1 MPSLNSPRSK
11 ALSAASPSKANSAIT
26 LTKPISAAPA
36 ASPPQPT
43 GFGLRLELQQEQL
56 VELTREADTLRAE
69 LDEVRQRHAQAD
81 AVREHERG
89 ELVASYER
97 MLSEQAA
104 AVRQY
109 ESRCACVGS
118 LRLEARKR
126 DAELSA
132 VRTESA
138 AVRQRLTVV
147 SKVWRQSVLEL
158 ESCLERE
165 IRERHQLE
173 AERAKSNEMQR
184 KRLQSL
190 QREADARAAEAKKM
204 AEREEIAVHQAVQ
217 QATKQ
222 AERAFES
229 KAKEIK
235 REANDSLRKERS
247 SHQVQLARAVD
258 EAERERERLVE
269 DAIANLAEVRR
280 EADEALRHRMAM
292 HAHQLLGLQR
302 EQCAAERC
310 VGAELTA
317 LEVEL
322 EAAHAA
328 TAQAQASAKAAADA
342 ASQTIA
348 SLKGVEKDLRAQ
360 LKGVREAHSALEK
373 EHAKLQQTAYQ
384 EKTAL
389 CEAHTASLAAAKKEA
404 DEARKQLA
412 DELKGVKETL
422 ERMEGEVTKACQL
435 RFEAE
440 RAKVREGHKKELARL
455 QASCDTALA
464 DERMQM
470 RTKLEKIRKETE
482 KKEKEIAKLRELREN
497 ATGGGGG
504 GGGAGGS
511 GGVGGKQQSH
521 ASPPP
526 TLREP
531 TGSKGN
537 LSPTK
542 SPAPKASLKEIA
554 GSKSAGHSHPAAHA
568 RSVSAPRGNMRDSRD
583 SRDHSPE
590 RMRREALARDLTGG
604 GRGGEGGG
612 ATGEGSERRVNLVMD
627 MAMAPVIPLPAA
639 WETPGAA
646 RASPRAPLRPEGDEL
661 TISNLGARIS
671 AGAREELT
679 PKRPPL
685 EPNPAHTDEREDQD
699 EGEDE
704 DEGAA
709 AAAEGS
715 ATTAALRRQVVTLE
729 ASLEARQLEL
739 AARVRELNTKAHELS
754 DAQHQITTQQKAMAE
769 KEAALAQAS
778 AKASQQLA
786 NAAIAA
792 AAAAPAPAPSKS
804 PAGPARSKSP
814 ARAHSEDS
822 SSSSS
827 SSKGGKSEG
836 KSHRASAASAAASY
850 SEERAEAAREAK
862 QEAAR
867 LGAIHAEFEQRE
879 GSLRASLQMAEA
891 EKLALTTAH
900 ACTVQR
906 LEGELRALTT
916 ALDAS
921 AEEVRQME
929 QAMVAAVVAQRLRLD
944 VEIQKEVERIAVA
957 DALRSA
963 LEAEEKV
970 KSLRA
975 EVRAAEAALGAAR
988 AAASHEKAAAEL
1000 AASALTTAQK
1010 EADERLER
1018 ALHEAATQAKSA
1030 LLTEKSK
1037 AQAES
1042 RKAIARAEREAE
1054 ERLLAQRDD
1063 FGKQEKGLR
1072 EKIVELQKDL
1082 TAARQRAAKVEGSA
1096 QGGAHGGAPSTEPSH
1111 SHSHRQ
1117 PSPGRGGGDSSA
1129 RGAVPGS
1136 ARSVDTELSARGGAV
1151 AKRHGSPARGQ
1162 AGAQNGVIGDE
1173 SRAAIK
1179 AAEAA
1184 AAEAQRL
1191 AAASAEQL
1199 RVEREEA
1206 ASLAAGAL
1214 TLHNATL
1221 AVLLRE
1227 MISLEGESAEEAA
1240 AADRLR
1246 ERLAMETKHLQRKLS
1261 RVTKESEQKMADER
1275 AALESRLQETER
1287 RSEARLRAE
1296 RTRLA
1301 VRYGNQGKQ
1310 VVQEKLTEK
1319 LESLGYNGDGGAS
1332 PALSSRRSLSPGR

>member
-1 MPSLNSPRSK
+1 MPSLTSPRSK

-235 REANDSLRKERS
+235 REANDNLRKERS

-280 EADEALRHRMAM
+280 EADEALRQRMAM
-292 HAHQLLGLQR
+292 HAHQVLGLQR
-302 EQCAAERC
+302 EQSAAERS
-310 VGAELTA
+310 VGAELMA
-317 LEVEL
+317 LEEEL

-328 TAQAQASAKAAADA
+328 TAQAQAAAKAAADA

-348 SLKGVEKDLRAQ
+348 SLKGVEKDLRSQ
-360 LKGVREAHSALEK
+360 LKGVREAHSALDK
-373 EHAKLQQTAYQ
+373 EHGKLQQTAYQ

-404 DEARKQLA
+404 DEARKQLV
-412 DELKGVKETL
+412 DELKGLKESL
-422 ERMEGEVTKACQL
+422 ERTEGEVTKACQL

-482 KKEKEIAKLRELREN
+482 KKEKEIAKLREN
-497 ATGGGGG
+497 ASGGGGGGG
-504 GGGAGGS
+504 GGGAGGG

-526 TLREP
+526 TMREP
-531 TGSKGN
+531 AGSKGN

-542 SPAPKASLKEIA
+542 TPAPKASSKEA
-554 GSKSAGHSHPAAHA
+554 SSKSAGHSHPAAHA
-568 RSVSAPRGNMRDSRD
+568 RSVSVPRGNTRD

-590 RMRREALARDLTGG
+590 RMRRESLARDLTGG
-604 GRGGEGGG
+604 GRGGEGGS

-639 WETPGAA
+639 WGTPGGAAAPGAA

-661 TISNLGARIS
+661 S
-671 AGAREELT
+671 
-679 PKRPPL
+679 PKRAPL
-685 EPNPAHTDEREDQD
+685 EPNAAHTDERE
-699 EGEDE
+699 GEDE
-704 DEGAA
+704 GSA

-715 ATTAALRRQVVTLE
+715 AAAAALRQQVVTLE

-739 AARVRELNTKAHELS
+739 ASRVRELS
-754 DAQHQITTQQKAMAE
+754 DAHHQITTQQKAMAE
-769 KEAALAQAS
+769 KETALAQAA

-804 PAGPARSKSP
+804 PAGPTRSKSP
-814 ARAHSEDS
+814 ARGHEDS

-836 KSHRASAASAAASY
+836 KSHRASGASAAASY

-867 LGAIHAEFEQRE
+867 LAVIQAELEQRDC
-879 GSLRASLQMAEA
+879 SMRASLQMAEA

-900 ACTVQR
+900 ACAVQR
-906 LEGELRALTT
+906 LEGDLRALTT

-921 AEEVRQME
+921 AEEVRLME

-944 VEIQKEVERIAVA
+944 VEIQKEAERIAIA

-975 EVRAAEAALGAAR
+975 EVRTAEAALGAAR
-988 AAASHEKAAAEL
+988 AAASQEKAAAEL

-1030 LLTEKSK
+1030 LLIEKSK

-1072 EKIVELQKDL
+1072 EKIVDLQKEL

-1096 QGGAHGGAPSTEPSH
+1096 QGGAHGGAPSTEPLY
-1111 SHSHRQ
+1111 RQ
-1117 PSPGRGGGDSSA
+1117 PSPGRSGGDSSA
-1129 RGAVPGS
+1129 RS
-1136 ARSVDTELSARGGAV
+1136 ARSVDVETSARGGAV

-1162 AGAQNGVIGDE
+1162 AGAQNGAMGDAE

-1184 AAEAQRL
+1184 AAEAHRL
-1191 AAASAEQL
+1191 AATSAEQL

-1261 RVTKESEQKMADER
+1261 RVTKESEQKMAEER

-1319 LESLGYNGDGGAS
+1319 LESLGYNGDGSVS
-1332 PALSSRRSLSPGR
+1332 PALSSRRSLSPGRSL

>member
-328 TAQAQASAKAAADA
+328 TAQAQAAAKAAADA

-440 RAKVREGHKKELARL
+440 RAK
-455 QASCDTALA
+455 
-464 DERMQM
+464 
-470 RTKLEKIRKETE
+470 
-482 KKEKEIAKLRELREN
+482 
-497 ATGGGGG
+497 
-504 GGGAGGS
+504 
-511 GGVGGKQQSH
+511 
-521 ASPPP
+521 
-526 TLREP
+526 
-531 TGSKGN
+531 
-537 LSPTK
+537 
-542 SPAPKASLKEIA
+542 
-554 GSKSAGHSHPAAHA
+554 
-568 RSVSAPRGNMRDSRD
+568 
-583 SRDHSPE
+583 
-590 RMRREALARDLTGG
+590 
-604 GRGGEGGG
+604 
-612 ATGEGSERRVNLVMD
+612 
-627 MAMAPVIPLPAA
+627 
-639 WETPGAA
+639 
-646 RASPRAPLRPEGDEL
+646 
-661 TISNLGARIS
+661 
-671 AGAREELT
+671 
-679 PKRPPL
+679 
-685 EPNPAHTDEREDQD
+685 
-699 EGEDE
+699 
-704 DEGAA
+704 
-709 AAAEGS
+709 
-715 ATTAALRRQVVTLE
+715 
-729 ASLEARQLEL
+729 
-739 AARVRELNTKAHELS
+739 
-754 DAQHQITTQQKAMAE
+754 
-769 KEAALAQAS
+769 
-778 AKASQQLA
+778 
-786 NAAIAA
+786 
-792 AAAAPAPAPSKS
+792 
-804 PAGPARSKSP
+804 
-814 ARAHSEDS
+814 
-822 SSSSS
+822 
-827 SSKGGKSEG
+827 
-836 KSHRASAASAAASY
+836 
-850 SEERAEAAREAK
+850 
-862 QEAAR
+862 
-867 LGAIHAEFEQRE
+867 
-879 GSLRASLQMAEA
+879 
-891 EKLALTTAH
+891 
-900 ACTVQR
+900 R

-1096 QGGAHGGAPSTEPSH
+1096 QGGAHGGAPSAEPSH

-1136 ARSVDTELSARGGAV
+1136 ARSVDAEPSARGGAV

-1162 AGAQNGVIGDE
+1162 AGAQNG
-1173 SRAAIK
+1173 
-1179 AAEAA
+1179 
-1184 AAEAQRL
+1184 
-1191 AAASAEQL
+1191 L

-1246 ERLAMETKHLQRKLS
+1246 ERLAMETKHLQRKHS

>member
-280 EADEALRHRMAM
+280 EADEALRHRMAI
-292 HAHQLLGLQR
+292 HAHQLIGLQR

-328 TAQAQASAKAAADA
+328 TAQAQAAAKAAADA

-440 RAKVREGHKKELARL
+440 RAK
-455 QASCDTALA
+455 
-464 DERMQM
+464 
-470 RTKLEKIRKETE
+470 
-482 KKEKEIAKLRELREN
+482 
-497 ATGGGGG
+497 
-504 GGGAGGS
+504 
-511 GGVGGKQQSH
+511 
-521 ASPPP
+521 
-526 TLREP
+526 
-531 TGSKGN
+531 
-537 LSPTK
+537 
-542 SPAPKASLKEIA
+542 
-554 GSKSAGHSHPAAHA
+554 
-568 RSVSAPRGNMRDSRD
+568 
-583 SRDHSPE
+583 
-590 RMRREALARDLTGG
+590 
-604 GRGGEGGG
+604 
-612 ATGEGSERRVNLVMD
+612 
-627 MAMAPVIPLPAA
+627 
-639 WETPGAA
+639 
-646 RASPRAPLRPEGDEL
+646 
-661 TISNLGARIS
+661 
-671 AGAREELT
+671 
-679 PKRPPL
+679 
-685 EPNPAHTDEREDQD
+685 
-699 EGEDE
+699 
-704 DEGAA
+704 
-709 AAAEGS
+709 
-715 ATTAALRRQVVTLE
+715 
-729 ASLEARQLEL
+729 
-739 AARVRELNTKAHELS
+739 
-754 DAQHQITTQQKAMAE
+754 
-769 KEAALAQAS
+769 
-778 AKASQQLA
+778 
-786 NAAIAA
+786 
-792 AAAAPAPAPSKS
+792 
-804 PAGPARSKSP
+804 
-814 ARAHSEDS
+814 
-822 SSSSS
+822 
-827 SSKGGKSEG
+827 
-836 KSHRASAASAAASY
+836 
-850 SEERAEAAREAK
+850 AK

-867 LGAIHAEFEQRE
+867 LAAIHAAFEQRE
-879 GSLRASLQMAEA
+879 GSMRASLQVAEA

-1111 SHSHRQ
+1111 RQ

-1136 ARSVDTELSARGGAV
+1136 ARSVDAEPSARGGAV

-1162 AGAQNGVIGDE
+1162 AGAQNGVIGDAE

>member
-1 MPSLNSPRSK
+1 MPSLTSPRSK

-235 REANDSLRKERS
+235 REANDNLRKERS

-280 EADEALRHRMAM
+280 EADEALRQRMAM
-292 HAHQLLGLQR
+292 HAHQVLGLQR
-302 EQCAAERC
+302 EQSAAERS
-310 VGAELTA
+310 VGAELMA
-317 LEVEL
+317 LEEEL

-328 TAQAQASAKAAADA
+328 TAQAQAAAKAAADA

-348 SLKGVEKDLRAQ
+348 SLKGVEKDLRSQ
-360 LKGVREAHSALEK
+360 LKGVREAHSALDK
-373 EHAKLQQTAYQ
+373 EHGKLQQTAYQ

-404 DEARKQLA
+404 DEARKQLV
-412 DELKGVKETL
+412 DELKGLKESL
-422 ERMEGEVTKACQL
+422 ERTEGEVTKACQL

-482 KKEKEIAKLRELREN
+482 KKEKEIAKLREN
-497 ATGGGGG
+497 ASGGGGGGG
-504 GGGAGGS
+504 GGGAGGG

-526 TLREP
+526 TMREP
-531 TGSKGN
+531 AGSKGN

-542 SPAPKASLKEIA
+542 TPAPKASSKEA
-554 GSKSAGHSHPAAHA
+554 SSKSAGHSHPAAHA
-568 RSVSAPRGNMRDSRD
+568 RSVSVPRGNTRD

-590 RMRREALARDLTGG
+590 RMRRESLARDLTGG
-604 GRGGEGGG
+604 GRGGEGGS

-639 WETPGAA
+639 WGTPGGAAAPGAA

-661 TISNLGARIS
+661 S
-671 AGAREELT
+671 
-679 PKRPPL
+679 PKRAPL
-685 EPNPAHTDEREDQD
+685 EPNAAHTDEHEDEDGGED
-699 EGEDE
+699 EGE
-704 DEGAA
+704 GSA

-715 ATTAALRRQVVTLE
+715 AAAAALRQQVVTLE

-739 AARVRELNTKAHELS
+739 ASRVRELS
-754 DAQHQITTQQKAMAE
+754 DAHHQITTQQKAMAE
-769 KEAALAQAS
+769 KETALAQAA

-804 PAGPARSKSP
+804 PAGPTRSKSP
-814 ARAHSEDS
+814 ARGHED

-836 KSHRASAASAAASY
+836 KSHRASGASAAASY

-867 LGAIHAEFEQRE
+867 LAVIQAELEQRDC
-879 GSLRASLQMAEA
+879 SMRASLQMAEA

-900 ACTVQR
+900 ACAVQR
-906 LEGELRALTT
+906 LEGDLRALTT

-921 AEEVRQME
+921 AEEVRLME

-944 VEIQKEVERIAVA
+944 VEIQKEAERIAIA

-975 EVRAAEAALGAAR
+975 EVRTAEAALGAAR
-988 AAASHEKAAAEL
+988 AAASQEKAAAEL

-1030 LLTEKSK
+1030 LLIEKSK

-1072 EKIVELQKDL
+1072 EKIVDLQKEL

-1096 QGGAHGGAPSTEPSH
+1096 QGGAHGGAPSTEPLY
-1111 SHSHRQ
+1111 RQ
-1117 PSPGRGGGDSSA
+1117 PSPGRSGGDSSA
-1129 RGAVPGS
+1129 RS
-1136 ARSVDTELSARGGAV
+1136 ARSVDVETSARGGAV
-1151 AKRHGSPARGQ
+1151 AKRHGSPARAQ
-1162 AGAQNGVIGDE
+1162 AGAQNGAMGDAE

-1184 AAEAQRL
+1184 AAEAHRL
-1191 AAASAEQL
+1191 AATSAEQL

-1261 RVTKESEQKMADER
+1261 RVTKESEQKMAEER

-1319 LESLGYNGDGGAS
+1319 LESLGYNGDGSVS
-1332 PALSSRRSLSPGR
+1332 PALSSRRSLSPGRSL

>member
-302 EQCAAERC
+302 EQSAAERC

-328 TAQAQASAKAAADA
+328 TAQAQAAAKAAADA

-412 DELKGVKETL
+412 DELKGLKETL

-504 GGGAGGS
+504 GGAGGS

-542 SPAPKASLKEIA
+542 SPAPKASSKEIA
-554 GSKSAGHSHPAAHA
+554 SSKSAGHSHPAAHA

-661 TISNLGARIS
+661 TISNPGARIS

-827 SSKGGKSEG
+827 SKGGKSEG

-867 LGAIHAEFEQRE
+867 LATIHAEFEQRE
-879 GSLRASLQMAEA
+879 GSMRASLQVAEA

-1111 SHSHRQ
+1111 RQ

-1136 ARSVDTELSARGGAV
+1136 ARSVDAEPSARGGAV

>member
-1 MPSLNSPRSK
+1 MPSLTSPRSK

-235 REANDSLRKERS
+235 REANDNLRKERS

-280 EADEALRHRMAM
+280 EADEALRQRMAM
-292 HAHQLLGLQR
+292 HAHQVLGLQR
-302 EQCAAERC
+302 EQSAAERS
-310 VGAELTA
+310 VGAELMA
-317 LEVEL
+317 LEEEL

-328 TAQAQASAKAAADA
+328 TAQAQAAAKAAADA

-348 SLKGVEKDLRAQ
+348 SLKGVEKDLRSQ
-360 LKGVREAHSALEK
+360 LKGVREAHSALDK
-373 EHAKLQQTAYQ
+373 EHGKLQQTAYQ

-404 DEARKQLA
+404 DEARKQLV
-412 DELKGVKETL
+412 DELKGLKESL
-422 ERMEGEVTKACQL
+422 ERTEGEVTKACQL

-482 KKEKEIAKLRELREN
+482 KKEKEIAKLREN
-497 ATGGGGG
+497 ASGGGGGGG
-504 GGGAGGS
+504 GGGAGGG

-526 TLREP
+526 TMREP
-531 TGSKGN
+531 AGSKGN

-542 SPAPKASLKEIA
+542 TPAPKASSKEA
-554 GSKSAGHSHPAAHA
+554 SSKSAGHSHPAAHA
-568 RSVSAPRGNMRDSRD
+568 RSVSAPRGNTRD

-590 RMRREALARDLTGG
+590 RMRRESLARDLTGG
-604 GRGGEGGG
+604 GRGGEGGS

-639 WETPGAA
+639 WGTPGGAAAPGAA

-661 TISNLGARIS
+661 S
-671 AGAREELT
+671 
-679 PKRPPL
+679 PKRAPL
-685 EPNPAHTDEREDQD
+685 EPNAAHTDEREGEDG
-699 EGEDE
+699 GEDE
-704 DEGAA
+704 GSA

-715 ATTAALRRQVVTLE
+715 AAAAALRQQVVTLE

-739 AARVRELNTKAHELS
+739 ASRVRELS
-754 DAQHQITTQQKAMAE
+754 DAHHQITTQQKAMAE
-769 KEAALAQAS
+769 KETALAQAA

-804 PAGPARSKSP
+804 PAGPTRSKSP
-814 ARAHSEDS
+814 ARGHED

-836 KSHRASAASAAASY
+836 KSHRASGASAAASY

-867 LGAIHAEFEQRE
+867 LAVIQAELEQRDC
-879 GSLRASLQMAEA
+879 SMRASLQMAEA

-900 ACTVQR
+900 ACAVQR
-906 LEGELRALTT
+906 LEGDLRALTT

-921 AEEVRQME
+921 AEEVRLME

-944 VEIQKEVERIAVA
+944 VEIQKEAERIAIA

-975 EVRAAEAALGAAR
+975 EVRTAEAALGAAR
-988 AAASHEKAAAEL
+988 AAASQEKAAAEL

-1030 LLTEKSK
+1030 LLIEKSK

-1072 EKIVELQKDL
+1072 EKIVDLQKEL

-1096 QGGAHGGAPSTEPSH
+1096 QGGAHGGAPSTEPLY
-1111 SHSHRQ
+1111 RQ
-1117 PSPGRGGGDSSA
+1117 PSPGRSGGDSSA
-1129 RGAVPGS
+1129 RS
-1136 ARSVDTELSARGGAV
+1136 ARSVDAETSARGGAV

-1162 AGAQNGVIGDE
+1162 AGAQNGAMGDAE

-1184 AAEAQRL
+1184 AAEAHRL
-1191 AAASAEQL
+1191 AATSAEQL

-1261 RVTKESEQKMADER
+1261 RVTKESEQKMAEER

-1319 LESLGYNGDGGAS
+1319 LESLGYNGDGSVS
-1332 PALSSRRSLSPGR
+1332 PALSSRRSLSPGRSL

>member
-1 MPSLNSPRSK
+1 MPSLTSPRSK

-235 REANDSLRKERS
+235 REANDNLRKERS

-280 EADEALRHRMAM
+280 EADEALRQRMAM
-292 HAHQLLGLQR
+292 HAHQVLGLQR
-302 EQCAAERC
+302 EQSAAERS
-310 VGAELTA
+310 VGAELMA
-317 LEVEL
+317 LEEEL

-328 TAQAQASAKAAADA
+328 TAQAQAAAKAAADA

-348 SLKGVEKDLRAQ
+348 SLKGVEKDLRSQ
-360 LKGVREAHSALEK
+360 LKGVREAHSALDK
-373 EHAKLQQTAYQ
+373 EHGKLQQTAYQ

-404 DEARKQLA
+404 DEARKQLV
-412 DELKGVKETL
+412 DELKGLKESL
-422 ERMEGEVTKACQL
+422 ERTEGEVTKACQL

-482 KKEKEIAKLRELREN
+482 KKEKEIAKLREN
-497 ATGGGGG
+497 ASGGGGGGG
-504 GGGAGGS
+504 GGGAGGG

-526 TLREP
+526 TMREP
-531 TGSKGN
+531 AGSKGN

-542 SPAPKASLKEIA
+542 TPAPKASSKEA
-554 GSKSAGHSHPAAHA
+554 SSKSAGHSHPAAHA
-568 RSVSAPRGNMRDSRD
+568 RSVSAPRGNTRD

-590 RMRREALARDLTGG
+590 RMRRESLARDLTGG
-604 GRGGEGGG
+604 GRGGEGGS

-639 WETPGAA
+639 WGTPGGAAAPGAA

-661 TISNLGARIS
+661 S
-671 AGAREELT
+671 
-679 PKRPPL
+679 PKRAPL
-685 EPNPAHTDEREDQD
+685 EPNAAHTDEHEDEDGGED
-699 EGEDE
+699 EGE
-704 DEGAA
+704 GSA

-715 ATTAALRRQVVTLE
+715 AAAAALRQQVVTLE

-739 AARVRELNTKAHELS
+739 ASRVRELS
-754 DAQHQITTQQKAMAE
+754 DAHHQITTQQKAMAE
-769 KEAALAQAS
+769 KETALAQAA

-804 PAGPARSKSP
+804 PAGPTRSKSP
-814 ARAHSEDS
+814 ARGHED

-836 KSHRASAASAAASY
+836 KSHRASGASAAASY

-867 LGAIHAEFEQRE
+867 LAVIQAELEQRDC
-879 GSLRASLQMAEA
+879 SMRASLQMAEA

-900 ACTVQR
+900 ACAVQR
-906 LEGELRALTT
+906 LEGDLRALTT

-921 AEEVRQME
+921 AEEVRLME

-944 VEIQKEVERIAVA
+944 IEIQKEAERIAIA

-975 EVRAAEAALGAAR
+975 EVRTAEAALGAAR
-988 AAASHEKAAAEL
+988 AAASQEKAAAEL

-1030 LLTEKSK
+1030 LLIEKSK

-1072 EKIVELQKDL
+1072 EKIVDLQKEL

-1096 QGGAHGGAPSTEPSH
+1096 QGGAHGGAPSTEPLY
-1111 SHSHRQ
+1111 RQ
-1117 PSPGRGGGDSSA
+1117 PSPGRSGGDSSA
-1129 RGAVPGS
+1129 RS
-1136 ARSVDTELSARGGAV
+1136 ARSVDVETSARGGAV

-1162 AGAQNGVIGDE
+1162 AGAQNGAMGDAE

-1184 AAEAQRL
+1184 AAEAHRL
-1191 AAASAEQL
+1191 AATSAEQL

-1214 TLHNATL
+1214 TFHNATL

-1261 RVTKESEQKMADER
+1261 RVTKESEQKMAEER

-1319 LESLGYNGDGGAS
+1319 LESLGYNGDGSVS
-1332 PALSSRRSLSPGR
+1332 PALSSRRSLSPGRSL